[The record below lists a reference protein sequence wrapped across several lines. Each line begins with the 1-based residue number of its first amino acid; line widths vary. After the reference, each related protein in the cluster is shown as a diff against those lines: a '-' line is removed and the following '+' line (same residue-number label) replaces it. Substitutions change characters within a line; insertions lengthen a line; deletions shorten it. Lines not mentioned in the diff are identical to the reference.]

1 MSTLTRTATGLVV
14 GALLLTGCGSSDDAS
29 TTTTTT
35 KAEKPT
41 TTVASL
47 QIDDVWARQ
56 SPMGTSAG
64 AVYLT
69 ITSPIDDELVGA
81 SVPASVAGTTEIHET
96 VAADDTSSTTA
107 EMGGE
112 TAEMGGEETTTTA
125 AMGEEETT
133 TTAVGDS
140 GATTTTAMGG
150 GDSMTMR
157 PVEAVEL
164 PAGKAVA
171 LEPGGYHIM
180 LLDLVKPLEV
190 GETFEV
196 TLSFQIAGDRTVT
209 AEVREG

>member
-1 MSTLTRTATGLVV
+1 MKTLTRTATGLVD

-29 TTTTTT
+29 TTAATTT
-35 KAEKPT
+35 KAEETT

-81 SVPASVAGTTEIHET
+81 SVPTSVAGTTEIHET
-96 VAADDTSSTTA
+96 VAADDAASTTA
-107 EMGGE
+107 EMGDE
-112 TAEMGGEETTTTA
+112 TATMGGEETTST
-125 AMGEEETT
+125 AMGDGEE
-133 TTAVGDS
+133 
-140 GATTTTAMGG
+140 TTTTAMGG

-157 PVEAVEL
+157 PVESIEL

-180 LLDLVKPLEV
+180 LMELVKPLEV
-190 GETFEV
+190 GQTFEV
-196 TLSFQIAGDRTVT
+196 TLSFQVAGDRTVT

>member
-1 MSTLTRTATGLVV
+1 MKTLTRTATGLVV

-29 TTTTTT
+29 TTTT
-35 KAEKPT
+35 KAEETT

-81 SVPASVAGTTEIHET
+81 SVPTSVAGTTEIHET
-96 VAADDTSSTTA
+96 VAADDAASTTA
-107 EMGGE
+107 EMGDE
-112 TAEMGGEETTTTA
+112 TATMGGEETTTTA
-125 AMGEEETT
+125 AAMEGEE
-133 TTAVGDS
+133 
-140 GATTTTAMGG
+140 TTTTAMGG

-157 PVEAVEL
+157 PVESIEL
-164 PAGKAVA
+164 PAGKTVA

-180 LLDLVKPLEV
+180 LLELVEPLEV
-190 GETFEV
+190 GQTFEV
-196 TLSFQIAGDRTVT
+196 TLSFQVAGDRTVT